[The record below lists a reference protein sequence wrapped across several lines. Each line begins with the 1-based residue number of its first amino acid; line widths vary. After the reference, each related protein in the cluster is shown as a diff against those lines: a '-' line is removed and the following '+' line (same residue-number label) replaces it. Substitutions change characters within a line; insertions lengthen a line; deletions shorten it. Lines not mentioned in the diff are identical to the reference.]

1 MCSGA
6 ELHKVVR
13 HATAGCA
20 LFNESPLASKKG
32 ASAAVAAPAA
42 VVTAA
47 GTDGEQPVDNYNPL
61 LQGCRSIEHYERIKY
76 INEGAYGMVF
86 AARNRVT
93 GEVVAIK
100 QVKMSRETQKEGF
113 PITALRETNVLL
125 SLHHPNIVRVH
136 EMVTGSSLD
145 KIYMVMEYFEADL
158 KSVLTAQKA
167 RGEALGTA
175 EVKCLLLQLIRA
187 VAYLHKHWF
196 IHRDLKTSNLLY
208 SSKGA

>member
-1 MCSGA
+1 MSAYSQLCSW
-6 ELHKVVR
+6 KSCVVVLSYTR
-13 HATAGCA
+13 SCVMQLLAVRSSMSLVEQA
-20 LFNESPLASKKG
+20 LASKKG

-125 SLHHPNIVRVH
+125 SLHHPNIVR
-136 EMVTGSSLD
+136 
-145 KIYMVMEYFEADL
+145 
-158 KSVLTAQKA
+158 
-167 RGEALGTA
+167 
-175 EVKCLLLQLIRA
+175 
-187 VAYLHKHWF
+187 
-196 IHRDLKTSNLLY
+196 
-208 SSKGA
+208 